1 MSVVSEEMK
10 KNVAANSAIRQMF
23 EEGKKRAAIYGSE
36 NVFDFSI
43 GNPSVAVP
51 KRVKEAIL
59 EVLEEEN
66 ELELHGYMSNAGY
79 PDVRRKIAESIN
91 KKYGSN
97 FGENNVAMTVGAGG
111 ALSVVFKAILN
122 PGDEVIVIRPYFFE
136 YNNYVKNNG
145 GKIVQVEPD
154 LKDFSINFEDLEK
167 KITAKTRAV
176 IINSPNNPSGTIY
189 SEDTLKKLGNLLE
202 EKGKEY
208 STSILVVSDEPYR
221 ELAYDG
227 VEVPF
232 IPNIINNAV
241 IAYSWSKTL
250 SIPGERIGYIL
261 VSDKIEDADELFNA
275 CAIAVR
281 TLGFVNA
288 PSLIQKVVAKCLDV
302 KVDINVYDKNR
313 KTLFEGLTN
322 IGYECVKPQGAF
334 YMFVKAPIEDEN
346 KFVEKCKEKNIMLVG
361 GSAFA
366 CPGYVRI
373 SYCTSYESIKNS
385 LPKFEEV
392 YKELLK

>member
-10 KNVAANSAIRQMF
+10 KNVVGNSAIRQMF
-23 EEGKKRAAIYGSE
+23 EEGKKRALIYGPE

-59 EVLEEEN
+59 EVIDEEN

-79 PDVRRKIAESIN
+79 PDVRRKIAESLN
-91 KKYGSN
+91 EKHGSD
-97 FGENNVAMTVGAGG
+97 FGENNVVMTVGAGG
-111 ALSVVFKAILN
+111 ALSVLFKAILN
-122 PGDEVIVIRPYFFE
+122 PDDEVIVIRPYFFE

-154 LKDFSINFEDLEK
+154 LENFSINFNDLEK
-167 KITAKTRAV
+167 KIAAKTRAV

-189 SEDTLKKLGNLLE
+189 SGETLKKLDETLKK
-202 EKGKEY
+202 KGKEY
-208 STSILVVSDEPYR
+208 GTTILVVSDEPYR

-227 VEVPF
+227 CEVTFTPSV
-232 IPNIINNAV
+232 IDNAV
-241 IAYSWSKTL
+241 VAYSWSKTL
-250 SIPGERIGYIL
+250 SVPGERIGYIL
-261 VSDKIEDADELFNA
+261 ISNKIEDADELFNA

-288 PSLIQKVVAKCLDV
+288 PSLMQKVVAKCLDV

-313 KTLFEGLTN
+313 KTLYEGLSK

-334 YMFVKAPIEDEN
+334 YMFVKSPVDEN
-346 KFVEKCKEKNIMLVG
+346 EFVEKCKEKNIMLVP

-373 SYCTSYESIKNS
+373 SYCTAYETIKNS
-385 LPKFEEV
+385 IPVFEEV
-392 YKELLK
+392 YKELVK

>member
-97 FGENNVAMTVGAGG
+97 FGENNVVMTVGAGG
-111 ALSVVFKAILN
+111 ALSVIFKAILN

-145 GKIVQVEPD
+145 GIIVQVEPD
-154 LKDFSINFEDLEK
+154 LKDFSINFEDLER

-202 EKGKEY
+202 EKGKEFD
-208 STSILVVSDEPYR
+208 TTILVVSDEPYR

-227 VEVPF
+227 IEVPF
-232 IPNIINNAV
+232 IPNVIDNSI

-261 VSDKIEDADELFNA
+261 VSDKIEDAEELFNA

-313 KTLFEGLTN
+313 KALFEGLTK

-346 KFVEKCKEKNIMLVG
+346 EFVEKCKEKNIMLVG

-373 SYCTSYESIKNS
+373 SYCTSYESINNS
-385 LPKFEEV
+385 LAKFEEV

>member
-91 KKYGSN
+91 EKYGSD
-97 FGENNVAMTVGAGG
+97 FGENNVVMTVGAGG
-111 ALSVVFKAILN
+111 ALSVIFKAILN

-145 GKIVQVEPD
+145 GIIVQVEPD
-154 LKDFSINFEDLEK
+154 LKDFSINFEDLER

-202 EKGKEY
+202 EKGKEFD
-208 STSILVVSDEPYR
+208 TTILVVSDEPYR

-227 VEVPF
+227 IEVPF
-232 IPNIINNAV
+232 IPNVIDNSI

-261 VSDKIEDADELFNA
+261 VSDKIEDAEELFNA

-313 KTLFEGLTN
+313 KALFEGLTQ

-346 KFVEKCKEKNIMLVG
+346 EFVEKCKEKNIMLVG

-373 SYCTSYESIKNS
+373 SYCTSYESINNS
-385 LPKFEEV
+385 LAKFEEV